1 MPFLAYRIW
10 QNNDVQQRKN
20 KNHRGERM
28 RLLNIKEAS
37 KILGIKPKTLY
48 QWKWQKINLCFIK
61 VGGSLRVS
69 NKDLDGFIKK
79 NKTGLRNK

>member
-1 MPFLAYRIW
+1 M
-10 QNNDVQQRKN
+10 QQRKN
-20 KNHRGERM
+20 ENHRGERM
-28 RLLNIKEAS
+28 ILLNIKEAS

-61 VGGSLRVS
+61 VGRSLRVS

-79 NKTGLRNK
+79 NKTGLRHK